1 MEESL
6 NKKLNYKI
14 EFDSDKALSPHDV
27 SSKYSPLALAY
38 IGDSIFDLYIKSH
51 FVLDANMQPEKY
63 HRIVSKIVS
72 ANAQERFVD
81 SYFDKLTATGL
92 KTDQLYSVCSRQ
104 YFHELSNSNNAGSVN
119 EDIDTDTKEFL
130 KKHPNLVLSE
140 QYYTASGAALKEG
153 ICLDPLYLGTGNNKK
168 IRIPLDYGSDMYL
181 IEEK

>member
-1 MEESL
+1 MCYAKSEHS
-6 NKKLNYKI
+6 YYTPFF
-14 EFDSDKALSPHDV
+14 EF
-27 SSKYSPLALAY
+27 
-38 IGDSIFDLYIKSH
+38 IKSCAKESAWRLLLLSINRES
-51 FVLDANMQPEKY
+51 VGKRAV
-63 HRIVSKIVS
+63 VSKFRRLLH
-72 ANAQERFVD
+72 AAP
-81 SYFDKLTATGL
+81 YFDKLTATGL

-104 YFHELSNSNNAGSVN
+104 YFHELSNSNYAGSVN